1 MPSTDLIRQYLLG
14 AWRLMFGRQDGL
26 KLLDTSADGFW
37 DSFFAMVVALPPLL
51 IGWIALANYFGE
63 VPEVSGGKPSI
74 LVRLAVIELA
84 VWLIPLIALA
94 LAARSAGIA
103 DRFVQ
108 YVVAIN
114 WSSAL
119 QAWIVLPVPLLRFV
133 LPPDSG
139 LLILATL
146 VAILIQVVFIWRL
159 TNATLNKG
167 PAIATAVAAG
177 IIAVGWITSSVLQS
191 ALGLYAGETPAG

>member
-1 MPSTDLIRQYLLG
+1 MPSTDQIRQYLRG
-14 AWRLMFGRQDGL
+14 AWQLMFGRQDGL
-26 KLLDTSADGFW
+26 KLLDISADGFW

-74 LVRLAVIELA
+74 LVLLSVSDLAG
-84 VWLIPLIALA
+84 WLIPLIALA

-146 VAILIQVVFIWRL
+146 VAILIQVVFIW
-159 TNATLNKG
+159 
-167 PAIATAVAAG
+167 
-177 IIAVGWITSSVLQS
+177 
-191 ALGLYAGETPAG
+191 